1 MNLLLYG
8 YFCSAIEPF
17 AGEGIFV
24 ILLEKQGVLLYSKR
38 MNSVSGKL
46 SAGLGQRL
54 FLMLFSYSEN
64 LSERGVFV

>member
-24 ILLEKQGVLLYSKR
+24 ILLENQGVLLYSKR

-46 SAGLGQRL
+46 STGLGQRL
-54 FLMLFSYSEN
+54 FLMLFFYSEN